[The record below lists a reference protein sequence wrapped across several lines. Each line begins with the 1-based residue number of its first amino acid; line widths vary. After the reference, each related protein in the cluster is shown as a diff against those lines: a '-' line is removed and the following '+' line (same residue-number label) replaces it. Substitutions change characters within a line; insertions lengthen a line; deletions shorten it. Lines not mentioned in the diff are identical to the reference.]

1 MNKTVTLC
9 KSLLEGDV
17 LSILNG
23 FTRLHIT
30 NIPREIGRSVERK
43 FGVKVDR
50 KTIPHKDKFNN
61 PGYYYEYRLLRT
73 EENKE
78 GIKRMEAY
86 ISKITQEDYESKSKI
101 GRKVIHKKEEQP
113 APYKQDKLF

>member
-1 MNKTVTLC
+1 MNKTVSLC

-30 NIPREIGRSVERK
+30 NIPREIGRSIERK
-43 FGVKVDR
+43 FNVKVDR
-50 KTIPHKDKFNN
+50 KRIDHKDKFDN
-61 PGYYYEYRLLRT
+61 PSCYYEYRLLRT

-78 GIKRMEAY
+78 GIKKMEEY
-86 ISKITQEDYESKSKI
+86 ISSILKEDYESAVKK
-101 GRKVIHKKEEQP
+101 GRKVIHKKEE
-113 APYKQDKLF
+113 APPIFKQDSLL